1 METTQIGPASFPNS
15 LAGSPGASS
24 TDTAGVT
31 FAGLLNDFLNKAKT
45 QQTQA
50 DQGIMDLAAGKTDN
64 LHRVFLDIIKSDLN
78 VRMVLEVR
86 NRLIEGFQQVM
97 QIQV

>member
-1 METTQIGPASFPNS
+1 MEITPIGPASLADS
-15 LAGSPGASS
+15 VAGSPEGSS
-24 TDTAGVT
+24 VTAGVT
-31 FAGLLNDFLNKAKT
+31 FARLLNDFLSKANT

-78 VRMVLEVR
+78 VRMVLEIR
-86 NRLIEGFQQVM
+86 NRLIEGFQQVLQM
-97 QIQV
+97 QV